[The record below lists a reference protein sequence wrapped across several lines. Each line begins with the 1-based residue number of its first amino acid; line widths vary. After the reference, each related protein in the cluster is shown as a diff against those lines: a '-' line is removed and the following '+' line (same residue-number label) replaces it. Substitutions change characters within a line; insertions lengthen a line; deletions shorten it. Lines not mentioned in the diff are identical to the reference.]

1 MGLPCTFA
9 FTRRPGEKT
18 DNDAVR
24 IATRE
29 RAPLILFGSYN
40 ERMYLAEAGARTAY
54 IPASFPG
61 TLIRRHTG
69 TPFMGYGGATYLVQ
83 EVCNALYDALFH
95 ILPLGTE
102 LDRVDATPSRLH
114 EELPWDPDAKS
125 LLDDLVQSQPMLIR
139 ISAAQRLREAVE
151 RGARTAGE
159 RRVTVERVAMSSDT
173 LGWAS

>member
-1 MGLPCTFA
+1 
-9 FTRRPGEKT
+9 
-18 DNDAVR
+18 
-24 IATRE
+24 
-29 RAPLILFGSYN
+29 
-40 ERMYLAEAGARTAY
+40 
-54 IPASFPG
+54 
-61 TLIRRHTG
+61 
-69 TPFMGYGGATYLVQ
+69 
-83 EVCNALYDALFH
+83 
-95 ILPLGTE
+95 
-102 LDRVDATPSRLH
+102 VDATPSRLH